1 MTTTYAGMDAH
12 ARTIRVAVLAPGAG
26 KPEEWQLTN
35 ERRSVKRLAQRLKR
49 MAPGPVVACYEAGPG
64 GFALQRQLEAEGIEC
79 QVIAP
84 ALIPRRPGDR
94 VKTDRRDARKLAELL
109 RADLLTAVHPPTID
123 QEAVRD
129 LCRAR
134 EGAVT
139 DRTRARHRLA
149 KLLLRRGIAYDG
161 RNWTL
166 RHRRWLLTLRFE
178 HPAAQA
184 TFDDYL
190 RALEGVEERLRTLE
204 QELAACAAGDDYREA
219 VGLLRCFRGVDTV
232 TAMTVL
238 AELGDV
244 TRFGS
249 ARQLM
254 SYLGL
259 TPSEYSSGARQRR
272 GPITKTGNSHVRRIL
287 VESAWHYRHP
297 PAGGG
302 SAAQAQ
308 GGPAGLGRGAGRP
321 RADPALSPPPAADH
335 SRQAF
340 GGGER
345 GRSP

>member
-1 MTTTYAGMDAH
+1 M
-12 ARTIRVAVLAPGAG
+12 
-26 KPEEWQLTN
+26 
-35 ERRSVKRLAQRLKR
+35 
-49 MAPGPVVACYEAGPG
+49 
-64 GFALQRQLEAEGIEC
+64 
-79 QVIAP
+79 
-84 ALIPRRPGDR
+84 
-94 VKTDRRDARKLAELL
+94 
-109 RADLLTAVHPPTID
+109 HPPTID

-134 EGAVT
+134 EDAVT

-204 QELAACAAGDDYREA
+204 QELAACAASDDYREA

-321 RADPALSPPPAADH
+321 GADPAPPPPPAAGR
-335 SRQAF
+335 SRQAV
-340 GGGER
+340 GRGER
-345 GRSP
+345 GRRPRTRGLPVGGAEHRRPAAGGGLTARARSAAKAELAIRGSGAGGGG